1 MNHRTRILVVDDD
14 DRVRFILE
22 GALQKL
28 GDNYEIVTAGN
39 GREALDKA
47 SQMHFDL
54 LITDLRLPRSDGLAL
69 TSAFAK
75 VSPETKVVWIT
86 AYGCH
91 RFADPAKRLSVLQC
105 LDKPLEIQEIRKAA
119 LDALSHHQEVVADQ
133 GESDQGERSDTRLSY
148 G

>member
-1 MNHRTRILVVDDD
+1 MTHRTRILVVEDD

-22 GALQKL
+22 RALLRL
-28 GDNYEIVTAGN
+28 GDDYEIVAAGN
-39 GREALDKA
+39 SRDALDIAK
-47 SQMHFDL
+47 QTHFDL

-75 VSPETKVVWIT
+75 LSPDTKVVWIT

-91 RFADPAKRLSVLQC
+91 RFIDPAKRLSVMQC

-119 LDALSHHQEVVADQ
+119 LDALGNHNGAAPS
-133 GESDQGERSDTRLSY
+133 
-148 G
+148 

>member
-1 MNHRTRILVVDDD
+1 MNHPKRILVVDDD

-22 GALQKL
+22 GALRKL
-28 GDNYEIVTAGN
+28 GDDYEVVTAGN

-47 SQMHFDL
+47 SETHFDL
-54 LITDLRLPRSDGLAL
+54 LVTDLRLPRSDGLAL

-75 VSPETKVVWIT
+75 LSPDTKVVWIT

-91 RFADPAKRLSVLQC
+91 RFTDPAKRLSVKRC

-119 LDALSHHQEVVADQ
+119 LEVLQDGISEEQ
-133 GESDQGERSDTRLSY
+133 DEDR
-148 G
+148 

>member
-1 MNHRTRILVVDDD
+1 VRVGEAPRNMNHRKRILVVDDD

-28 GDNYEIVTAGN
+28 GDDYEIITAGN

-47 SQMHFDL
+47 SETHFHL

-75 VSPETKVVWIT
+75 VSPDTKVVWIT

-91 RFADPAKRLSVLQC
+91 RFADPAKRLAVQQC
-105 LDKPLEIQEIRKAA
+105 LDKPLEIQEIRQAA
-119 LDALSHHQEVVADQ
+119 LDALRNQHDVTEGQRE
-133 GESDQGERSDTRLSY
+133 L
-148 G
+148 